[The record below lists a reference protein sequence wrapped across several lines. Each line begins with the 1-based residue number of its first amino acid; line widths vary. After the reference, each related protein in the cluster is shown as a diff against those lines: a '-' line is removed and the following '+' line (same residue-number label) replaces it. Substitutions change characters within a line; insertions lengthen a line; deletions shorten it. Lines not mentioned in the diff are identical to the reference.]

1 MERIENYF
9 ETKPEIYKVYTL
21 QEMYSFLGRVSIK
34 AISLTESEILQF
46 DDNFCMKN
54 IYNTED
60 YPFCIEGNMR
70 LRINPDYYLKNTDK
84 MNAFLE
90 EFFTQNLASSLIIGS
105 NAFMTTRLL
114 QALAKNQNLKELTL
128 TKYCLTLEH
137 YKILKNSFLEK
148 VDTYGVCE
156 ELKEN
161 FDPLIVF
168 NYEKKLFGKYTYK
181 DLAGLE
187 DANNFSFPLCDKV
200 TAEELSNLKYLQND
214 NLTFSVTEENMESA
228 IAIFD
233 RLAELGKKNIVVIEV
248 KNKKNVLEKIFQN
261 SEYLRRNIKAS
272 FDLELITLDNFFE
285 SEKKLWQLV
294 GNTKNLSPF
303 EKFIYDYNTTKKYK
317 QYRENSEDLL
327 ASRNLYSILDNEYM
341 VCVGYSNLLGD
352 LLDKEGI
359 PSIDHGVSV
368 DISYDTKGEN
378 EQVVTTGV
386 GHARRYVYINDPKY
400 DIDGFYVTDPT
411 WDNDMDKDL
420 YNHLI
425 LTNEEEAM
433 TKRYNFMTMD
443 VSELFNVNSMNEF
456 YQKLNVLL
464 KRQSDIGMTLSW
476 IIRLLLTHL
485 KKLTPSYCEYL
496 LSKYPELNSHLSW
509 PNEDKIIEEIGNYI
523 LSKVN
528 KPLSGEKIM
537 KAVKSVYINVYH
549 LEGEA
554 LNQTLEKI
562 IKDNC
567 ERQKK
572 SFPKRYKI
580 DVYGNQVEMENIA
593 DKFDIVPEFEN
604 IRKI

>member
-317 QYRENSEDLL
+317 QYRENKEAPS

-359 PSIDHGVSV
+359 PSMNHLVAV
-368 DISYDTKGEN
+368 DISYDIKGEN
-378 EQVVTTGV
+378 EQVVASSA

-420 YNHLI
+420 YNHLV
-425 LTNEEEAM
+425 LTNEEETM
-433 TKRYNFMTMD
+433 TRRYNFMFMD
-443 VSELFNVNSMNEF
+443 VSELFNVNSLDEF

-464 KRQSDIGMTLSW
+464 KRQAGTGMTIYW
-476 IIRLLLTHL
+476 IIKSLLKYL
-485 KKLTPSYCEYL
+485 KELTPSYCEYL
-496 LSKYPELNSHLSW
+496 TTKYPELNHHLLS
-509 PNEDKIIEEIGNYI
+509 PNEYKILEEIGNYI
-523 LSKVN
+523 VSKVN
-528 KPLSGEKIM
+528 KPICGEKIM
-537 KAVKSVYINVYH
+537 EAVKAVYLNAYH
-549 LEGEA
+549 LDGEV

-562 IKDNC
+562 IKDNS
-567 ERQKK
+567 EEQKK
-572 SFPKRYKI
+572 FFPKRYKI
-580 DVYGNQVEMENIA
+580 DAYGNQIEMKNIA
-593 DKFDIVPEFEN
+593 DKFDIYDELESK
-604 IRKI
+604 RAK